1 MKEHIT
7 AIETALNDAESY
19 VETLEDGP
27 LKTAAAA
34 ALDEVHSVALA
45 QYQAFVAAFPDEIA
59 EEGVALRSG
68 GHDKD

>member
-1 MKEHIT
+1 MKSHVT
-7 AIETALNDAESY
+7 AIEKALNDAEAY
-19 VETLEDGP
+19 VAGLADGP

-34 ALDEVHSVALA
+34 ALDEVHSVALD
-45 QYQAFVAAFPDEIA
+45 QYQAFVAQFPDEIA